1 MSGATE
7 ACEPARRVGYVAK
20 VFPRLSETFVLNEIH
35 ELERQGIDVHV
46 FSLHAPPAAVPHRLL
61 SDLRAP
67 ITCVESCAEP
77 SRTRRAGAMATLCA
91 GFSAEASLGDRLF
104 PRQYVRLAVRL
115 AAAAEGLALGRFH
128 AHFASRAAHV
138 AMLGSRL
145 AGVPYSFTAH
155 AKDIYHEE
163 VDQDLLRVKL
173 RHADLVVTVSEFNRR
188 TLLRIGSGI
197 PGVEEKVRRLY
208 NGVDLDLFR
217 PRTGGLGV
225 PGRILAVGRFVE
237 KKGFPTLIE
246 ACAVLRQRGIPF
258 TCDLIGSGNQ
268 QALLEDL
275 IARRG
280 LGGQVTVRGAL
291 ALEEV
296 ASEMR
301 AASLVV
307 LPCILAADGNM
318 DALPTV
324 LLEAMASGVPV
335 VSTAL
340 SGIPEIVVDG
350 ETGYL
355 VEPGDAVAL
364 AGAMERILRE
374 PASSARLG
382 RAGRQRA
389 EQLFDLRANVAVL
402 GRWLTEG

>member
-1 MSGATE
+1 MSGATLV
-7 ACEPARRVGYVAK
+7 CRPARRVGYVAK

-61 SDLRAP
+61 GDLRAP

-77 SRTRRAGAMATLCA
+77 SKTRSAEAMATLRP
-91 GFSAEASLGDRLF
+91 GFTAEASLGDRLF
-104 PRQYVRLAVRL
+104 PRHYVRLATRL

-163 VDQDLLRVKL
+163 VDQELLRVKL
-173 RHADLVVTVSEFNRR
+173 RYADLVVTVSEFNRR
-188 TLLRIGSGI
+188 ALLRIGTGI
-197 PGVEEKVRRLY
+197 PSVEEKVRRLY
-208 NGVDLDLFR
+208 NGVDLELFR
-217 PRTGGLGV
+217 PRTGGRV
-225 PGRILAVGRFVE
+225 DPGRILAVGRFVE
-237 KKGFPTLIE
+237 KKGFPILIE
-246 ACAVLRQRGIPF
+246 ACGLLSRRGVPF

-275 IARRG
+275 IGSWG
-280 LGGQVTVRGAL
+280 LRDRVTVRSAL
-291 ALEEV
+291 PLEQV
-296 ASEMR
+296 AFEMR
-301 AASLVV
+301 GASLVV
-307 LPCILAADGNM
+307 LPCIVAADGNM

-324 LLEAMASGVPV
+324 LLEAMASGIPA

-340 SGIPEIVVDG
+340 SGIPEIIVDG

-355 VEPGDAVAL
+355 VDPGDATAL
-364 AGAMERILRE
+364 AGAMEKVLRDPE
-374 PASSARLG
+374 SGERLG
-382 RAGRQRA
+382 RAARHRA
-389 EQLFDLRANVAVL
+389 EELFDLRANVARL
-402 GRWLTEG
+402 AGWLTER

>member
-7 ACEPARRVGYVAK
+7 ACRPARRVGYVAK

-35 ELERQGIDVHV
+35 ELERRGIDVHV
-46 FSLHAPPAAVPHRLL
+46 FSLHAPPGAVPHRLL
-61 SDLRAP
+61 NDLRAP
-67 ITCVESCAEP
+67 ITCVERCAEP
-77 SRTRRAGAMATLCA
+77 SRARRAEAMTTLCA
-91 GFSAEASLGDRLF
+91 GFSADAALGDRLF
-104 PRQYVRLAVRL
+104 PRHYVRLAVQL

-163 VDQDLLRVKL
+163 VDQELLRMKL

-188 TLLRIGSGI
+188 TLLRIGRGI
-197 PGVEEKVRRLY
+197 PGLEEKVRRLY

-217 PRTGGLGV
+217 PGTAGPGT

-246 ACAVLRQRGIPF
+246 ACGLLGQRGIPF
-258 TCDLIGSGNQ
+258 RCDLIGSGTQ

-275 IARRG
+275 IASRG
-280 LGGQVTVRGAL
+280 LGDRVTVRGAL
-291 ALEEV
+291 PLEQV
-296 ASEMR
+296 AFEMR
-301 AASLVV
+301 AASMVV
-307 LPCILAADGNM
+307 LPCIVAADGNM

-324 LLEAMASGVPV
+324 LLEAMASGIPAI
-335 VSTAL
+335 STTL

-350 ETGYL
+350 ATGYL
-355 VEPGDAVAL
+355 VEPGDAAAL
-364 AGAMERILRE
+364 AGAVEKVLWD
-374 PASSARLG
+374 PQSCARLG
-382 RAGRQRA
+382 RAGRRRA
-389 EQLFDLRANVAVL
+389 EELFDLRANVARL
-402 GRWLTEG
+402 AGWLTER

>member
-1 MSGATE
+1 MSGAAE
-7 ACEPARRVGYVAK
+7 ACHPTRRVGYVAK

-35 ELERQGIDVHV
+35 ELERQGIDVRI

-61 SDLRAP
+61 SDLHAP
-67 ITCVESCAEP
+67 VTCVESHPDP
-77 SRTRRAGAMATLCA
+77 SGTRRAEAMATLCA
-91 GFSAEASLGDRLF
+91 AFSAEGSLGERLF
-104 PRQYVRLAVRL
+104 PRNYVRLAVRL

-145 AGVPYSFTAH
+145 TGIPYSFTAH

-163 VDQDLLRVKL
+163 VDQELLRVKL

-188 TLLRIGSGI
+188 ALLRIGDGI

-217 PRTGGLGV
+217 PRTAPPRV

-237 KKGFPTLIE
+237 KKGFPILIE
-246 ACAVLRQRGIPF
+246 ACGILCQRGIPF

-268 QALLEDL
+268 EVRLEDL

-280 LGGQVTVRGAL
+280 LGDRITMRGAL
-291 ALEEV
+291 ALEQV
-296 ASEMR
+296 ALEMR
-301 AASLVV
+301 EASLVV
-307 LPCILAADGNM
+307 LPCMVGADGNM

-324 LLEAMASGVPV
+324 LLEASASGIPA
-335 VSTAL
+335 VSTKL

-355 VEPGDAVAL
+355 VAPGDAAAL
-364 AGAMERILRE
+364 ADAMEKVLRDPE
-374 PASSARLG
+374 SGARLG
-382 RAGRQRA
+382 RAGRHRA
-389 EQLFDLRANVAVL
+389 EELFDLRANVARL
-402 GRWLTEG
+402 AGWLTER

>member
-1 MSGATE
+1 MRLLPPCRIASSAIS
-7 ACEPARRVGYVAK
+7 EPRSPAWRAVPSRPGRVAPGRW
-20 VFPRLSETFVLNEIH
+20 RLSA
-35 ELERQGIDVHV
+35 QA
-46 FSLHAPPAAVPHRLL
+46 SPPKRHWV
-61 SDLRAP
+61 
-67 ITCVESCAEP
+67 I
-77 SRTRRAGAMATLCA
+77 
-91 GFSAEASLGDRLF
+91 
-104 PRQYVRLAVRL
+104 
-115 AAAAEGLALGRFH
+115 GRFH

-145 AGVPYSFTAH
+145 AGIPYSFTAH

-173 RHADLVVTVSEFNRR
+173 RHADVVVTVSEFNRR

-217 PRTGGLGV
+217 PRTGGPGAS
-225 PGRILAVGRFVE
+225 GRILAVGRFVE

-246 ACAVLRQRGIPF
+246 ACAVLRQRGVPF

-301 AASLVV
+301 AASLLV
-307 LPCILAADGNM
+307 LPCIMAADGNM

-364 AGAMERILRE
+364 AGAMERILGE
-374 PASSARLG
+374 P
-382 RAGRQRA
+382 
-389 EQLFDLRANVAVL
+389 E
-402 GRWLTEG
+402 

>member
-7 ACEPARRVGYVAK
+7 VGSPVRRVGYVAK

-35 ELERQGIDVHV
+35 ELERQGVEVHV
-46 FSLHAPPAAVPHRLL
+46 FSLHPPPAVVPHHLL
-61 SDLRAP
+61 GDLRAP
-67 ITCVESCAEP
+67 ITCVENCAEP
-77 SRTRRAGAMATLCA
+77 SRTRRAEAMATLCA
-91 GFSAEASLGDRLF
+91 GFPAEESMGDRLF
-104 PRQYVRLAVRL
+104 PRNYVRLAARL
-115 AAAAEGLALGRFH
+115 AAAAQGLALGRFH

-163 VDQDLLRVKL
+163 VDQELLRLKL

-217 PRTGGLGV
+217 PGSAGLRV

-246 ACAVLRQRGIPF
+246 ACGVLGRRGVPF
-258 TCDLIGSGNQ
+258 TCDLIGAGDQ
-268 QALLEDL
+268 QVLLEDL
-275 IARRG
+275 IANRG
-280 LGGQVTVRGAL
+280 LGNRVRVWGAL
-291 ALEEV
+291 PLEQV
-296 ASEMR
+296 AVEMR

-307 LPCILAADGNM
+307 LPCIVAADGNM

-324 LLEAMASGVPV
+324 LLEAMASGIPT

-355 VEPGDAVAL
+355 VEPGNSAAL
-364 AGAMERILRE
+364 AGAMEKILRDPE
-374 PASSARLG
+374 SGARLG
-382 RAGRQRA
+382 RAGRRRA
-389 EQLFDLRANVAVL
+389 EELFDLRANVARL
-402 GRWLTEG
+402 AGWLTER

>member
-1 MSGATE
+1 MSGAAE
-7 ACEPARRVGYVAK
+7 ACHPTRRVGYVAK

-35 ELERQGIDVHV
+35 ELERRGIDVHV
-46 FSLHAPPAAVPHRLL
+46 FSLHSPPAAVPHRLL

-67 ITCVESCAEP
+67 ITCVERCAEP
-77 SRTRRAGAMATLCA
+77 SGTRRTEAMATLSA
-91 GFSAEASLGDRLF
+91 RFSAEASLDDRLF
-104 PRQYVRLAVRL
+104 PRHYVRLAVRL

-145 AGVPYSFTAH
+145 AGVPFSFTAH

-163 VDQDLLRVKL
+163 VDQELLRVKL

-188 TLLRIGSGI
+188 TLLRIGSEI

-217 PRTGGLGV
+217 PRPGGLGA

-246 ACAVLRQRGIPF
+246 ACGVLRQRGVPF

-268 QALLEDL
+268 QSLLEDL
-275 IARRG
+275 IASRG
-280 LGGQVTVRGAL
+280 LGDRVTVRGAL
-291 ALEEV
+291 PLEQV

-301 AASLVV
+301 GASLVV
-307 LPCILAADGNM
+307 LPCVVAADGNM

-324 LLEAMASGVPV
+324 LLEAMASGIPA

-355 VEPGDAVAL
+355 VNPGDGAAL
-364 AGAMERILRE
+364 AGAMEKILRDPE
-374 PASSARLG
+374 AGARLG
-382 RAGRQRA
+382 RAGRRRA
-389 EQLFDLRANVAVL
+389 EELFDLRANVARL
-402 GRWLTEG
+402 AGWLTER